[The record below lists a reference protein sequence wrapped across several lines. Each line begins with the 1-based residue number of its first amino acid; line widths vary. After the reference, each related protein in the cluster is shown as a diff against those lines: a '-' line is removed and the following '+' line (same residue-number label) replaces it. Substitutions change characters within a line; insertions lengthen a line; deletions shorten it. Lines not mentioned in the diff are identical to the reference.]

1 MTSSSNTYEIK
12 TRTETPLQNLFLI
25 FFNFVK
31 FALESILTLTEQP
44 QESGLAPSTGSSY
57 IRTEKNSWIGWEK
70 SDDEDVESTGSALLQ
85 KNPYLHCLPYIAS
98 LERHAMV

>member
-1 MTSSSNTYEIK
+1 MTSSSNTYKIK

-31 FALESILTLTEQP
+31 FALESILTFTEQP

-57 IRTEKNSWIGWEK
+57 IRTEKIHGLVGRNQMMK
-70 SDDEDVESTGSALLQ
+70 MLNQLA
-85 KNPYLHCLPYIAS
+85 LHCYQKPLTFTAYRILLP
-98 LERHAMV
+98 